1 MQKPGDFKNKI
12 TNFGNNTISD
22 ADFADFIYT
31 ALTIHGVS
39 QDAFRDH
46 FGLSKDAVERWIL
59 GKNLPQP
66 MVRAKVLA
74 WVAQQ
79 LPPD

>member
-1 MQKPGDFKNKI
+1 MQKLSDFKNKI
-12 TNFGNNTISD
+12 TNAGNNPIGD
-22 ADFADFIYT
+22 AAFADLIYT
-31 ALTIHGVS
+31 AISTYGVS

-66 MVRAKVLA
+66 IVRAKVLA

-79 LPPD
+79 LPSD